1 MSSKIIN
8 VVLVCLFTL
17 CVAGKANAG
26 LIVGDLYADDAGV
39 QWEYVGSYDLVPSEI
54 EYKLPTDVEIVNG
67 ANTEIA
73 NFNGIE
79 AATHTF
85 GALTGDQEYA
95 ISTNDIA
102 IYDLFDFLDISEY
115 TVNHE
120 AWYDIYGG
128 TVNGVNVG
136 VVSKDESY
144 VEPNDFYN
152 VDGAFSAYIGD
163 RAIAGA
169 NINYVFKSVTTSVPE
184 PSTLAIFALA
194 LAGLTARRFKNK

>member
-17 CVAGKANAG
+17 CIAGKANAG

-39 QWEYVGSYDLVPSEI
+39 QWEYVGSYDLIPSEI
-54 EYKLPTDVEIVNG
+54 EFTLPTDVEILNG
-67 ANTEIA
+67 ANTEIS

-79 AATHTF
+79 AAIYNF
-85 GALTGDQEYA
+85 GTLMGDQEYA
-95 ISTNDIA
+95 ISTIDIN
-102 IYDLFDFLDISEY
+102 IFVMLGLDISEY

-128 TVNGVNVG
+128 AVNGVNVG

-163 RAIAGA
+163 RAVVGA

-184 PSTLAIFALA
+184 PSTLAIFTLA
-194 LAGLTARRFKNK
+194 LIGLTARRFKNK

>member
-8 VVLVCLFTL
+8 IVLVCLFTL

-26 LIVGDLYADDAGV
+26 LIVGNLYADDAGV

-54 EYKLPTDVEIVNG
+54 EYILPTDVEIANG
-67 ANTEIA
+67 ANIEIA

-95 ISTNDIA
+95 ISTLRTDI
-102 IYDLFDFLDISEY
+102 FDMLGLDISEY

-128 TVNGVNVG
+128 TINGVNVG
-136 VVSKDESY
+136 VVSKGESY

-163 RAIAGA
+163 RGVVGA

-184 PSTLAIFALA
+184 PSTFAIFALA
-194 LAGLTARRFKNK
+194 LVGLTARRFKNK